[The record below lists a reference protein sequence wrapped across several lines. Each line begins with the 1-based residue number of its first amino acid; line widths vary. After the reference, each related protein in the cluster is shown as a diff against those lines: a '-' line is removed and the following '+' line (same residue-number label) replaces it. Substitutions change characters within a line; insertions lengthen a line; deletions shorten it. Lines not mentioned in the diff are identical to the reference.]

1 MNTREKTLICDTRVR
16 FSEEDHAELER
27 IAKRD
32 GTTLAAM
39 VRKWALEGL
48 RRDESIREEL
58 VGRGAMFSIRQDAP

>member
-48 RRDESIREEL
+48 RRDESIRKEFTD
-58 VGRGAMFSIRQDAP
+58 RGVMFSLQQDAP